1 MIPVGGANGPVVNDH
16 INSIHAKAD
25 ASGNLPFYSTTVSP
39 AVRQTF
45 ITAATTA
52 TSVEIPGASSTSTCS
67 MSAGNALA
75 AAYISTTYL
84 GSRAHGKVVVNHAP
98 IAGMIYDIVCTA
110 Y

>member
-1 MIPVGGANGPVVNDH
+1 
-16 INSIHAKAD
+16 
-25 ASGNLPFYSTTVSP
+25 
-39 AVRQTF
+39 
-45 ITAATTA
+45 
-52 TSVEIPGASSTSTCS
+52 